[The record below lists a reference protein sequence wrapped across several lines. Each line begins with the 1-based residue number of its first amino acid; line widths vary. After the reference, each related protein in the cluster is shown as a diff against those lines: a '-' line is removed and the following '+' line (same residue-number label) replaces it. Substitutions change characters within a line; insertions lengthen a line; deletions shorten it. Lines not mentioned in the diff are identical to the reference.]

1 MDQRI
6 DMPEEKILVYGVNW
20 CGDCRRARQFL
31 QQNNIIFDFVNI
43 DYDKNGESF
52 VIKTNKGMRSVP
64 TIVFPDGTIL
74 IEPSNRQL
82 AKQLNIPQ
90 G

>member
-1 MDQRI
+1 
-6 DMPEEKILVYGVNW
+6 MPEEKILVYGVNW